1 MFTLLISLLS
11 FTAGGA
17 LMSLVYRAQINA
29 YRRYTWRLR
38 HPAYAKLTVREVLEI
53 IHNGN

>member
-1 MFTLLISLLS
+1 METLIFSLVS
-11 FTAGGA
+11 FVAGGA
-17 LMSLVYRAQINA
+17 LMSLIYRAHILA

-38 HPAYAKLTVREVLEI
+38 HPAYANLTVRELLEL

>member
-1 MFTLLISLLS
+1 METLIFSLVS
-11 FTAGGA
+11 FVAGGA
-17 LMSLVYRAQINA
+17 LMSLIYRRQIDA

-38 HPAYAKLTVREVLEI
+38 HPAYAKMTVREVLEL